1 MAIED
6 TLIEIRDIQ
15 KAILVALQSGNTA
28 VAALGEP
35 EKAKTTRTKKTTDAA
50 AAETA
55 GEGAAET
62 RFYISKDGTGHYK
75 VEPGQTPP
83 TGANAVSEALWLASK
98 DEYEKKSSGAAT
110 QPSAAGTAPSATAPA
125 ATASGAVTFKE
136 VVDRLTVLSKDTAP
150 GRGREG
156 VMAILN
162 QFLGEG
168 APEEQRLAPAD
179 RKVPKLEALGK
190 NDVILAAVNAALSD
204 APAADAVDND
214 DPFA

>member
-35 EKAKTTRTKKTTDAA
+35 EKAKSTRTKKTTDTAGSD
-50 AAETA
+50 TA
-55 GEGAAET
+55 GEGAIET

-110 QPSAAGTAPSATAPA
+110 QPSAAGTAPSATAQA

-136 VVDRLTVLSKDTAP
+136 VVDRLTVLSKDTTP

-162 QFLGEG
+162 QFLGDL
-168 APEEQRLAPAD
+168 PQAD

-190 NDVILAAVNAALSD
+190 NDVLLAAVNAALSD